1 MILWKVGFPLEART
15 FREANASDED
25 GSVVEVTLFVNGLLL
40 SRLIAF
46 PPYEFEWP
54 SGAAGYYDVYFEVLD
69 NQGNRNVSSVMRRE
83 VFYSEAP
90 EFEFQPAS
98 HAEVSDQVDANGSW
112 ELGTLSPSYAGT
124 GYHSPPNVVFFDPQQ
139 TGSGA
144 SGYAKITGGKVTEI
158 QITNEGN
165 GYSQDSEIRL
175 IGGLNTALDPVRME
189 LGKTL
194 PLTIY
199 AYDQDSMINPVGF
212 VLEVNGEEM
221 DTLITGSDPY
231 FSFLWSPDVPGDYD
245 IRVRGSSVDGT
256 EAYTQNLDVEVYND
270 SENSVALLIETEG
283 SGNSKHAIGDVVNL
297 PFSINSKL
305 GTVEEIRIFDNG
317 VEVGSYPS
325 QQMNNLS
332 YESGSGFF
340 NFAWVPN
347 YSGTHDITVSVKL
360 QSGLY
365 IFSNVHSFE
374 AVDGL
379 SISILNRSPGLDG
392 YKLHMQG
399 TSVIVEVAIDQSK
412 APQFSEAYLYGN
424 DKFIKKMKF
433 FQQGVEQP
441 SALDM
446 EESQIG
452 QTMIVPYQHDPTVS
466 TLEWN
471 FDWNVSYKNFKDDLS
486 SHTSMALDDGS
497 LIDVVE
503 VDLKVIAVTKEN
515 ATSGTQ
521 GRVITSKIKSAYV
534 RKLHI
539 LKPVSSSAMIYREM
553 TGESPTDEVVR
564 VLKASIPENADEKTM
579 LEILVNY
586 SIGEDLVPMADL
598 AGAYAVL
605 FGEAHFN
612 TEEYFKEYDEW
623 ENNLLGYIRYQLQSL
638 KYINKYG
645 LIYSDRPQF
654 FGNREGDYFANR
666 KEFVSRH
673 FKNKFGTLPST
684 MQYMKGA
691 QLLWDARQADLNDNL
706 TPAVDYIYNLV
717 LEPTISLG
725 ITGALKE
732 PYLPFMKST
741 RADYVDS
748 ARQYMALKLQTEDE
762 LQSTELSDNLD
773 AALEAVL
780 SDPSF
785 KENFNLLWDESP
797 SSNVSSSWKNEEWF
811 GWFTDETFPWIYH
824 TDLGWLYSTSNSQNS
839 IWFFSEQ
846 FGWFWTN
853 KDTFKDHSN
862 LTENQ
867 RFIFRVRPG
876 NYGGWEGS
884 WSLVTLPSAGSGSS
898 AIHLYDYGY
907 SPL

>member
-1 MILWKVGFPLEART
+1 M
-15 FREANASDED
+15 
-25 GSVVEVTLFVNGLLL
+25 
-40 SRLIAF
+40 
-46 PPYEFEWP
+46 
-54 SGAAGYYDVYFEVLD
+54 
-69 NQGNRNVSSVMRRE
+69 
-83 VFYSEAP
+83 
-90 EFEFQPAS
+90 
-98 HAEVSDQVDANGSW
+98 
-112 ELGTLSPSYAGT
+112 
-124 GYHSPPNVVFFDPQQ
+124 
-139 TGSGA
+139 
-144 SGYAKITGGKVTEI
+144 
-158 QITNEGN
+158 
-165 GYSQDSEIRL
+165 

-199 AYDQDSMINPVGF
+199 AYDPDSMINPVGF

-374 AVDGL
+374 AVNGL

-521 GRVITSKIKSAYV
+521 GRVITSEIKSAYV

-553 TGESPTDEVVR
+553 TGESATDEVVR

-612 TEEYFKEYDEW
+612 TEEYFKDYDEW
-623 ENNLLGYIRYQLQSL
+623 ENNLLGYIRDQLQSL

-684 MQYMKGA
+684 
-691 QLLWDARQADLNDNL
+691 N
-706 TPAVDYIYNLV
+706 
-717 LEPTISLG
+717 
-725 ITGALKE
+725 
-732 PYLPFMKST
+732 
-741 RADYVDS
+741 
-748 ARQYMALKLQTEDE
+748 
-762 LQSTELSDNLD
+762 
-773 AALEAVL
+773 
-780 SDPSF
+780 
-785 KENFNLLWDESP
+785 
-797 SSNVSSSWKNEEWF
+797 
-811 GWFTDETFPWIYH
+811 
-824 TDLGWLYSTSNSQNS
+824 
-839 IWFFSEQ
+839 
-846 FGWFWTN
+846 
-853 KDTFKDHSN
+853 
-862 LTENQ
+862 
-867 RFIFRVRPG
+867 
-876 NYGGWEGS
+876 
-884 WSLVTLPSAGSGSS
+884 
-898 AIHLYDYGY
+898 AIHDRCPIIMGCQA
-907 SPL
+907 S

>member
-1 MILWKVGFPLEART
+1 M
-15 FREANASDED
+15 
-25 GSVVEVTLFVNGLLL
+25 
-40 SRLIAF
+40 
-46 PPYEFEWP
+46 
-54 SGAAGYYDVYFEVLD
+54 
-69 NQGNRNVSSVMRRE
+69 
-83 VFYSEAP
+83 
-90 EFEFQPAS
+90 
-98 HAEVSDQVDANGSW
+98 
-112 ELGTLSPSYAGT
+112 
-124 GYHSPPNVVFFDPQQ
+124 
-139 TGSGA
+139 
-144 SGYAKITGGKVTEI
+144 
-158 QITNEGN
+158 
-165 GYSQDSEIRL
+165 
-175 IGGLNTALDPVRME
+175 
-189 LGKTL
+189 
-194 PLTIY
+194 
-199 AYDQDSMINPVGF
+199 
-212 VLEVNGEEM
+212 
-221 DTLITGSDPY
+221 
-231 FSFLWSPDVPGDYD
+231 PGDYD

-256 EAYTQNLDVEVYND
+256 EAYTQNLDVEIYND

-297 PFSINSKL
+297 PFEINSKL

-347 YSGTHDITVSVKL
+347 YSGSHDITVSVKL
-360 QSGLY
+360 QSGLF

-486 SHTSMALDDGS
+486 SHTSKAFDGGNP
-497 LIDVVE
+497 IDVVE

-521 GRVITSKIKSAYV
+521 GRVITSETKPAYV
-534 RKLHI
+534 RVLDMN
-539 LKPVSSSAMIYREM
+539 KPVSASSLIYKKM
-553 TGESPTDEVVR
+553 TGETATDEVVR
-564 VLKASIPENADEKTM
+564 DLKASIPENADEEEM

-605 FGEAHFN
+605 FGEAHPT
-612 TEEYFKEYDEW
+612 TESFDEDYVDFGD
-623 ENNLLGYIRYQLQSL
+623 NLLGYIRDQLQSSR
-638 KYINKYG
+638 YVSRYG
-645 LIYSDRPQF
+645 PIYSYRAQF
-654 FGNREGDYFANR
+654 FGIREGDYFANR
-666 KEFVSRH
+666 TQFVSRH
-673 FKNKFGTLPST
+673 FINKYGSPPTVN
-684 MQYMKGA
+684 QYTVGA
-691 QLLWDARQADLNDNL
+691 NKLWNARQANLNDNL
-706 TPAVDYIYNLV
+706 TPAVDFIYNLV
-717 LEPTISLG
+717 IEPTRSLG
-725 ITGALKE
+725 LSGSLKE
-732 PYLPFMKST
+732 TYLPFMNSVRGQYLDTAKQFILLKS
-741 RADYVDS
+741 
-748 ARQYMALKLQTEDE
+748 LQTEDE
-762 LQSTELSDNLD
+762 GELRSRRLRDNFD
-773 AALEAVL
+773 AALDAVL

-867 RFIFRVRPG
+867 RFIFRVRSG

-898 AIHLYDYGY
+898 AMHLYDYGY